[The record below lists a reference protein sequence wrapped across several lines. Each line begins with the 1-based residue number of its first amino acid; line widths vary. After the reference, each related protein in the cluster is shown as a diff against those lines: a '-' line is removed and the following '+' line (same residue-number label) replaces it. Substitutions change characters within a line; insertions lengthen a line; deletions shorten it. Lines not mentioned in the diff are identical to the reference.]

1 MSGKGDGARGERVS
15 RRAYLKMLGWV
26 GLGLSGVISLAGN
39 MLYLRPAVDYGPASR
54 FRAGRPEEYKTG
66 IKQRFDEAR
75 VVVVREKQGFA
86 AISLVCTHL
95 GCTVRA
101 SDAGFECPCHGSQ
114 FDSEGFATGGP
125 APKPLPWFQVSLAP
139 NGELEVD
146 TSVKVRPQTYFR
158 V

>member
-1 MSGKGDGARGERVS
+1 MTEHNDKPTE
-15 RRAYLKMLGWV
+15 
-26 GLGLSGVISLAGN
+26 SLARRSVLNVVGMAVLGCSALIAAIGN
-39 MLYLRPAVDYGPASR
+39 LLFLKPAVSYGAPSN
-54 FRAGRPEEYKTG
+54 FRGGRPDEYSSG
-66 IKQRFDEAR
+66 IKQIFEEER

-95 GCTVRA
+95 GCTVRP

-114 FDSEGFATGGP
+114 FDNDGFVTGGP
-125 APKPLPWFQVSLAP
+125 APKPLEWYQVSLAP

-146 TSVKVRPQTYFR
+146 KSVKVAQGTYFA

>member
-1 MSGKGDGARGERVS
+1 MSKKNVPPQDS
-15 RRAYLKMLGWV
+15 DMDRRKFLSVLGWAGLALSGIVALIGNLFYLK
-26 GLGLSGVISLAGN
+26 
-39 MLYLRPAVDYGPASR
+39 PAVSYGPATR
-54 FRAGRPEEYKTG
+54 FRVGKPDEFKEG
-66 IKQRFDEAR
+66 IKELFEDQQ

-95 GCTVRA
+95 GCTVRT

-114 FDSEGFATGGP
+114 FDNFGEVTGGP
-125 APKPLPWFQVSLAP
+125 APKPLNWYQISIAP

-146 TSVKVRPQTYFR
+146 KSVQVPGGTYFR